1 MTNGTHD
8 RAWNAKG
15 AMPIAAWGCVIFLV
29 MLWLFWF
36 GARGADDDLYWQASS
51 GWLHAFPFIG
61 ANHWSLR
68 HTLVVPLALARL
80 ILPDGPL
87 ALALPSIIAAIAVI
101 VIATV
106 WVFSA
111 AGTAAAWMTA
121 VLLATCPILVLISST
136 ADIDFIEIAFDLSAF
151 FMIYRT
157 IDGRKSL
164 FGLFLG
170 GILLG
175 FGCLSRETTVFAAG
189 AIGVLFLTGY
199 GLPRL
204 WYLAVAA
211 GAAVIVG
218 GEAML
223 YWIATGD
230 PLYRLTIA
238 LHHDETIN
246 RWIEQGSAVPM
257 IHPLVDPITMLLF
270 NHNFGAAFLVGIPA
284 LAVCLRRH
292 ELPGPARHLVVLV
305 FCLSAVWAGLAA
317 ALWNQLT
324 LVPRYYTLPL
334 TGTLMLVGVA
344 LGQAYER
351 KRVKTALAFVSMMAL
366 ANVLACVLDNHNFM
380 FGERTLVA
388 LAKDDPGMI
397 HTDDQT
403 LRRAELFLHWDH
415 LDGHVVDS
423 PPAPGDLFFYN
434 PPRAAQAGI
443 KPSPDWTVEARET
456 PPPSLAQSLLRLAPI
471 PIPKAISARLGP
483 GHPGTILY
491 RVK

>member
-1 MTNGTHD
+1 MTGGTHD
-8 RAWNAKG
+8 GAWSTKG
-15 AMPIAAWGCVIFLV
+15 AFPIAACGCAIFLV
-29 MLWLFWF
+29 MLRLFWF

-51 GWLHAFPFIG
+51 GWLHAFPYIG

-68 HTLVVPLALARL
+68 HTLVVPLALSRL
-80 ILPDGPL
+80 ILSDGPL

-101 VIATV
+101 VITTL
-106 WVFSA
+106 WVFRA
-111 AGTAAAWMTA
+111 AGAAAAWMTA
-121 VLLATCPILVLISST
+121 VPLATCPILVLISST

-151 FMIYRT
+151 IMIYRAVV
-157 IDGRKSL
+157 GRPSMV
-164 FGLFLG
+164 GLFLG

-175 FGCLSRETTVFAAG
+175 FGCLSRETSVFAAM

-199 GLPRL
+199 GMPRR
-204 WYLAVAA
+204 WYLIVAA

-230 PLYRLTIA
+230 PLYRLTIS

-246 RWIEQGSAVPM
+246 RWVEQGSAVPA
-257 IHPLVDPITMLLF
+257 IHPLVDPFVMLLF

-284 LAVCLRRH
+284 LMVCLRRK
-292 ELPGPARHLVVLV
+292 ELPGPARQLVTLV
-305 FCLSAVWAGLAA
+305 FCLSAVWAFLAA

-344 LGQAYER
+344 LGQAFDR
-351 KRVKTALAFVSMMAL
+351 KRVKTALTFVSVMVL
-366 ANVLACVLDNHNFM
+366 ANVLACVLDNRNFM
-380 FGERTLVA
+380 FGERALVA
-388 LAKDDPGMI
+388 LAKDDPGII

-403 LRRAELFLHWDH
+403 LRRAELFLNWDH
-415 LDGHVVDS
+415 LNGRVVDT

-434 PPRAAQAGI
+434 PPRVAQAGSR
-443 KPSPDWTVEARET
+443 PSSDWTIEAREA
-456 PPPSLAQSLLRLAPI
+456 PPPSLAQSLLRLVPI
-471 PIPKAISARLGP
+471 PIPRSIGARLGP